1 MTIKVRD
8 RQSVWDIALQV
19 CGDAEAA
26 FAIAELNN
34 VSLSEPLAVG
44 TELKVPSVM
53 EMRVVEY
60 YAQNKI
66 VPASIEEDT
75 NYLITYME
83 EDIITNENENMIE
96 NG

>member
-1 MTIKVRD
+1 MIIKVRD
-8 RQSVWDIALQV
+8 RQSIWDIALQV

-26 FAIAELNN
+26 FAIAELND
-34 VSLSEPLAVG
+34 VSLSESLVVG

-53 EMRVVEY
+53 EKRVVEY
-60 YAQNKI
+60 YAQHRI

-75 NYLITYME
+75 GYLITYME
-83 EDIITNENENMIE
+83 ENIITNENENMIE

>member
-26 FAIAELNN
+26 FAIAELND
-34 VSLSEPLAVG
+34 VSVSEQIDPG
-44 TELKVPSVM
+44 TEIEVPSVM
-53 EMRVVEY
+53 ERRVVEY
-60 YAQNKI
+60 YERNHI
-66 VPASIEEDT
+66 EPATIDEDT

-83 EDIITNENENMIE
+83 EDIITNENENMVE